1 MRVYIK
7 SVLPK
12 KSTSL
17 WAEIISKTYNNDIF
31 ERLTNLPA
39 DPGSAG
45 KDAINVIRELR
56 VSRTLSK

>member
-31 ERLTNLPA
+31 EPLTKLTSWPQRGQLA
-39 DPGSAG
+39 RMRS
-45 KDAINVIRELR
+45 NVSLCEL
-56 VSRTLSK
+56 